1 MRLASWASASGI
13 PTDGRL
19 PLGQHWRERL
29 ALCCQSFT
37 LLILPVEV
45 LSHCAPLSS
54 SCLVAWVLPGE
65 CLQGDSSLDWLKPL
79 SHSYRELVLAMMTP
93 SLLQCWLPCSSFDPT
108 GCWAN
113 RSIANRGGLV
123 EPSLRS
129 TFHYF
134 ACPQEC
140 LRWHRVRKLK
150 HPQQLKPFLQ
160 GRRRA
165 VNGCGP

>member
-37 LLILPVEV
+37 LSILPVEV

-65 CLQGDSSLDWLKPL
+65 CLQGDSSLVCLKPL
-79 SHSYRELVLAMMTP
+79 PNPTRGLARLVLTHPFSHA
-93 SLLQCWLPCSSFDPT
+93 CFPCSLSPHPVV
-108 GCWAN
+108 W
-113 RSIANRGGLV
+113 
-123 EPSLRS
+123 PSRLIFIS
-129 TFHYF
+129 EH
-134 ACPQEC
+134 
-140 LRWHRVRKLK
+140 L
-150 HPQQLKPFLQ
+150 
-160 GRRRA
+160 
-165 VNGCGP
+165 